1 MSKMLPSWCHVPI
14 DKSEAHANYCFDYD
28 KIMSDMFYLHLS
40 YLMQER
46 ENVRNIIRDI
56 ANKAVNYGL
65 ISEDEKEAV
74 SSIEDACLVAYIA
87 KDQII

>member
-1 MSKMLPSWCHVPI
+1 MLPSWCHVPI

-40 YLMQER
+40 YLIQDR

-65 ISEDEKEAV
+65 ILEDEKEAV